1 MYEREILEASLSP
14 VRNGEFVQGTWN
26 RAFREVDLLA
36 IHKPYNIPLPR
47 WAREGRLK
55 EWESFAVQNSRYYLD
70 AFLANLKYFRIAQ
83 LVLYDKES
91 GERFRFR
98 KILPL
103 SGWRL
108 PRNLYND
115 SIDSRSLRFFFR
127 IHNWLDAETI
137 RIDLDIEA
145 RGKRPAFTA
154 HLTFDASAVPQ
165 VTTLLQDGLP
175 FYTYK
180 IVSPVRGDMVWGG
193 KHIVFRPGETAGFF
207 RDNKGFCRYL
217 SSRLWCTAAGFD
229 EENRLCGFSLAEQP
243 ARGPVKNNENAF
255 WLGGEITHLPPVRIT
270 MPAGIGQS
278 WVIQDLEGMVDLNF
292 SPEVPARSA
301 FNFLVFNAE
310 YQTPLGHFS
319 GFLVNSGGE
328 RIQIRRLWGLG
339 EKLSLRV

>member
-1 MYEREILEASLSP
+1 MYKREILEPALSP
-14 VRNGEFVQGTWN
+14 VKDGTFVEGTWN
-26 RAFREVDLLA
+26 RAFRDVDLLGT
-36 IHKPYNIPLPR
+36 HKPYSIPLPR

-55 EWESFAVQNSRYYLD
+55 EWESFVVQNNRYHLD

-115 SIDSRSLRFFFR
+115 SIDSRSQRFFFR

-137 RIDLDIEA
+137 RIDIDVEA
-145 RGKRPAFTA
+145 RRKRPAFTCQ
-154 HLTFDASAVPQ
+154 LTFNAASVPQ
-165 VTTLLQDGLP
+165 VTAWRRNDLP

-180 IVSPVRGDMVWGG
+180 IVSSVSGDMVWNG
-193 KHIVFRPGETAGFF
+193 KHIVFRPEETSGFF

-217 SSRLWCTAAGFD
+217 SSFLWCTAAGID
-229 EENRLCGFSLAEQP
+229 ENNRHYGFSLVGQSA
-243 ARGPVKNNENAF
+243 GNSSKNNENAF
-255 WLGGEITHLPPVRIT
+255 WIGGKTTPLPPVRIT
-270 MPAGIGQS
+270 MPNGIGES
-278 WVIQDLEGMVDLNF
+278 WVIQDLEGMVDLSF
-292 SPEVPARSA
+292 SPRVKVRSA
-301 FNFLVFNAE
+301 FNFLVFSAD

-319 GFLVNSGGE
+319 GFLLNSEGE
-328 RIQIRRLWGLG
+328 RIQIRGLWGLG

>member
-1 MYEREILEASLSP
+1 MYEREILEPSLSP
-14 VRNGEFVQGTWN
+14 VQNGEFIQGTWN
-26 RAFREVDLLA
+26 RAFREVNLLD
-36 IHKPYNIPLPR
+36 IHKPYYIPLPG
-47 WAREGRLK
+47 WVREGRLK
-55 EWESFAVQNSRYYLD
+55 EWESFVVQNSRYHLD

-127 IHNWLDAETI
+127 IHNWLDTETI
-137 RIDLDIEA
+137 RIDLNIEA

-154 HLTFDASAVPQ
+154 HLMFDASAVPQ

-180 IVSPVRGDMVWGG
+180 MVSPVRGDMVWGG
-193 KHIVFRPGETAGFF
+193 NHIVFRPGETTGFF
-207 RDNKGFCRYL
+207 RDSKGFCRYM

-229 EENRLCGFSLAEQP
+229 EKNRFCGFSLAGQP
-243 ARGPVKNNENAF
+243 ARSSGKHNENAF
-255 WLGGEITHLPPVRIT
+255 WLDGEITNLPPVRIT
-270 MPAGIGQS
+270 MPGGMGES
-278 WVIQDLEGMVDLNF
+278 WIIQDLEGMVDLSF

-301 FNFLVFNAE
+301 FNLLIFNAE

-319 GFLVNSGGE
+319 GFLLNSKGE